1 MKNKLVKD
9 MTIEEIVKEL
19 DLIARD
25 GEDKFRI
32 KNLSEK
38 QDNKQT
44 VTVEKDEY
52 TVTIETSVN
61 DNVEIE
67 VHEETDAEFGRRV
80 RFSIKI
86 DEFRKKQARIAEQEA
101 RKPKIVRMFN
111 EFKKE
116 FNKASVKAIDR
127 FEERLGMTKEELK
140 ELNK

>member
-52 TVTIETSVN
+52 TVTIETSTN

-86 DEFRKKQARIAEQEA
+86 DEFRKKQTRIAVQEA

-116 FNKASVKAIDR
+116 FNKASLKALDR

>member
-1 MKNKLVKD
+1 

-116 FNKASVKAIDR
+116 FNKASLKALDR
-127 FEERLGMTKEELK
+127 FEERLGMTKEEIK

>member
-86 DEFRKKQARIAEQEA
+86 D
-101 RKPKIVRMFN
+101 
-111 EFKKE
+111 
-116 FNKASVKAIDR
+116 
-127 FEERLGMTKEELK
+127 
-140 ELNK
+140 

>member
-86 DEFRKKQARIAEQEA
+86 DEFRRRQKYIEENKSWFDKAKE
-101 RKPKIVRMFN
+101 KFN
-111 EFKKE
+111 IS
-116 FNKASVKAIDR
+116 ACKAIDNII
-127 FEERLGMTKEELK
+127 EMLS
-140 ELNK
+140 N

>member
-52 TVTIETSVN
+52 IVTVETSIN

-111 EFKKE
+111 EFKRE
-116 FNKASVKAIDR
+116 FNKAGVKALDR
-127 FEERLGMTKEELK
+127 IEERLGMTKEELK